1 LGGVTRAGGK
11 DIKILTKMK
20 DMCKLNGMDWWKITK
35 KSLAFVGNADKKYP
49 TLPCINNHKQRENWL
64 LDDYNRL
71 DYGIDP
77 VRTRA

>member
-20 DMCKLNGMDWWKITK
+20 DMCKLNGMDWWKITT

-49 TLPCINNHKQRENWL
+49 TLPCINNQQTKRKL
-64 LDDYNRL
+64 VIR
-71 DYGIDP
+71 
-77 VRTRA
+77 